1 MQKRIFVISSAVA
14 VFVIVFLIAFSAVC
28 SISQFDVVYTI
39 SSEYD
44 DYDADGNREEISKSE
59 RLQNFLEEKYLH
71 KNYLFFEEENIYE
84 AVAEIGGGYL
94 EVTGIEKTFPNKI
107 SVSVKEKYEA
117 YTFVVFDESGE
128 IDSETGEPKATYYV
142 VGDDGTVLNID
153 TKNRNNVNN
162 KIRNIEIVGI
172 GFNVPQVGEK
182 FAVTEQYRSAYAAL
196 QTFIAEINDRDM
208 RGNILRITYWQQEGY
223 DPADWQSIAYF
234 IVETTEGVQMQI
246 FDPVRN
252 AAEKADLVLDI
263 YENPY
268 VMSADEGGEKVYL
281 GDEGRMYG
289 CILAYDYYDRF
300 EGNFT
305 DIIVSYDP
313 EGAPTIVDTA
323 EG

>member
-28 SISQFDVVYTI
+28 SISQFDVVYEAGSPQMI
-39 SSEYD
+39 
-44 DYDADGNREEISKSE
+44 AASE
-59 RLQNFLEEKYLH
+59 RIQQQLEEKYLR
-71 KNYLFFEEENIYE
+71 KNYLFFEEENIRE
-84 AVAEIGGGYL
+84 VVAEEGGGYL

-117 YTFVVFDESGE
+117 YTFVLND
-128 IDSETGEPKATYYV
+128 TYYV
-142 VGDDGTVLNID
+142 VGDDGTVLSVSDKNENNIEG
-153 TKNRNNVNN
+153 
-162 KIRNIEIVGI
+162 RNIEIVGV
-172 GFNVPQVGEK
+172 GFNVPQVGDK
-182 FAVTEQYRSAYAAL
+182 FTVTEQYRSAYAAL
-196 QTFIAEINDRDM
+196 QTFIGRINDRGM
-208 RGNILRITYWQQEGY
+208 RGNILRITYWQQAGY

-268 VMSADEGGEKVYL
+268 VMSAGEGGEKVYL

>member
-28 SISQFDVVYTI
+28 SISQFDVV
-39 SSEYD
+39 SE
-44 DYDADGNREEISKSE
+44 AGSPQMIAASE
-59 RLQNFLEEKYLH
+59 RIQQQLEEKYLR
-71 KNYLFFEEENIYE
+71 KNYLFFEEENIRE
-84 AVAEIGGGYL
+84 VVAEEGGGYL

-117 YTFVVFDESGE
+117 YTFVLND
-128 IDSETGEPKATYYV
+128 TYYV
-142 VGDDGTVLNID
+142 VGDDGTVLSVSDKNENNIEG
-153 TKNRNNVNN
+153 
-162 KIRNIEIVGI
+162 RNIEIVGV
-172 GFNVPQVGEK
+172 GFNVPQVGDK
-182 FAVTEQYRSAYAAL
+182 FTVTEQYRSAYAAL
-196 QTFIAEINDRDM
+196 QTFIGKINDRGM

>member
-1 MQKRIFVISSAVA
+1 MKTSAKKYCISVFSLLAAIILLFSVTACTVRGQKDDAPADGSDP
-14 VFVIVFLIAFSAVC
+14 AFSGNNSDYTESVGYEEGSVEGADLAAAYEQTYR
-28 SISQFDVVYTI
+28 SVVT
-39 SSEYD
+39 
-44 DYDADGNREEISKSE
+44 
-59 RLQNFLEEKYLH
+59 
-71 KNYLFFEEENIYE
+71 
-84 AVAEIGGGYL
+84 
-94 EVTGIEKTFPNKI
+94 
-107 SVSVKEKYEA
+107 VSVPETGGA
-117 YTFVVFDESGE
+117 SRSGTGFIVDSDSGLVVTSSSLFMNESGRLAAE
-128 IDSETGEPKATYYV
+128 ECS
-142 VGDDGTVLNID
+142 VGLYDGTVLSVSDKNENNIEG
-153 TKNRNNVNN
+153 
-162 KIRNIEIVGI
+162 RNIEIVGV
-172 GFNVPQVGEK
+172 GFNVPQVGDK
-182 FAVTEQYRSAYAAL
+182 FTVTEQYRSAYAAL
-196 QTFIAEINDRDM
+196 QTFIGKINDRGM

-268 VMSADEGGEKVYL
+268 VMSAGEGGEKVYL

>member
-153 TKNRNNVNN
+153 TKNRNNVSN
-162 KIRNIEIVGI
+162 KIRNIEIVGV
-172 GFNVPQVGEK
+172 GFNVPQVGDK
-182 FAVTEQYRSAYAAL
+182 FTVTEQYRSAYAAL
-196 QTFIAEINDRDM
+196 QTFIGKINDRGM

>member
-28 SISQFDVVYTI
+28 SISQFDVVYEAGSPQMI
-39 SSEYD
+39 
-44 DYDADGNREEISKSE
+44 AASE
-59 RLQNFLEEKYLH
+59 RIQQQLEEKYLR
-71 KNYLFFEEENIYE
+71 KNYLFFEEENIRE
-84 AVAEIGGGYL
+84 VVAEEGGGYL

-117 YTFVVFDESGE
+117 YTFVVYDEGGE
-128 IDSETGEPKATYYV
+128 IDPETGERKATYYV

-162 KIRNIEIVGI
+162 KIRNIEIVGV
-172 GFNVPQVGEK
+172 GFNVPQVGDK
-182 FAVTEQYRSAYAAL
+182 FTVTEEYRSAYAAL
-196 QTFIAEINDRDM
+196 QTFIDEINDRDM
-208 RGNILRITYWQQEGY
+208 RGNILRITYWQQAGY

>member
-44 DYDADGNREEISKSE
+44 DYDADGNRVEISKSE

-71 KNYLFFEEENIYE
+71 KNYLFLEEENIYE

-117 YTFVVFDESGE
+117 YTFVVYDEGGE
-128 IDSETGEPKATYYV
+128 IDPETGERKATYYV

-162 KIRNIEIVGI
+162 KIRNIEIVGV
-172 GFNVPQVGEK
+172 GFNVPQVGDK
-182 FAVTEQYRSAYAAL
+182 FTVTEEYRSAYAAL
-196 QTFIAEINDRDM
+196 QTFIDEINDRDM
-208 RGNILRITYWQQEGY
+208 RGNILRITYWQQAGY

>member
-28 SISQFDVVYTI
+28 SISQFDVVYEAGSPQMI
-39 SSEYD
+39 
-44 DYDADGNREEISKSE
+44 AASE
-59 RLQNFLEEKYLH
+59 RIQQQLEEKYLR
-71 KNYLFFEEENIYE
+71 KNYLFFEEENIRE
-84 AVAEIGGGYL
+84 VVAEEGGGYL

-117 YTFVVFDESGE
+117 YTFVLND
-128 IDSETGEPKATYYV
+128 TYYV
-142 VGDDGTVLNID
+142 VGD
-153 TKNRNNVNN
+153 
-162 KIRNIEIVGI
+162 RNIEIVGV
-172 GFNVPQVGEK
+172 GFNVPQVGDK
-182 FAVTEQYRSAYAAL
+182 FTVTEQYRSAYAAL
-196 QTFIAEINDRDM
+196 QTFIGKINDRGM
-208 RGNILRITYWQQEGY
+208 RGNILRITYWQQAGY

-268 VMSADEGGEKVYL
+268 VMSAGEGGEKVYL

>member
-28 SISQFDVVYTI
+28 SISQFDVVYEAGSPQMI
-39 SSEYD
+39 
-44 DYDADGNREEISKSE
+44 AASE
-59 RLQNFLEEKYLH
+59 RIQQQLEEKYLR
-71 KNYLFFEEENIYE
+71 KNYLFFEEENIRE
-84 AVAEIGGGYL
+84 VVAEEGGGYL

-117 YTFVVFDESGE
+117 YTFVVYDEGGE
-128 IDSETGEPKATYYV
+128 IDPETGERKATYYV

-162 KIRNIEIVGI
+162 KIRNIEIVGV
-172 GFNVPQVGEK
+172 GFNVPQVGDK
-182 FAVTEQYRSAYAAL
+182 FTVTEEYRSAYAAL
-196 QTFIAEINDRDM
+196 QTFIDEINDRDM
-208 RGNILRITYWQQEGY
+208 RGNILRITYWQQAGY

-268 VMSADEGGEKVYL
+268 VMSAGEGGERVYL

>member
-1 MQKRIFVISSAVA
+1 M
-14 VFVIVFLIAFSAVC
+14 C
-28 SISQFDVVYTI
+28 SISQFDVVYEAGSPQMI
-39 SSEYD
+39 
-44 DYDADGNREEISKSE
+44 AASE
-59 RLQNFLEEKYLH
+59 RIQQQLEEKYLR
-71 KNYLFFEEENIYE
+71 KNYLFFEEENIRE
-84 AVAEIGGGYL
+84 VVAEEGGGYL

-117 YTFVVFDESGE
+117 YTFVLND
-128 IDSETGEPKATYYV
+128 TYYV
-142 VGDDGTVLNID
+142 VGDDGTVLSVSDKNENNIEG
-153 TKNRNNVNN
+153 
-162 KIRNIEIVGI
+162 RNIEIVGV
-172 GFNVPQVGEK
+172 GFNVPQVGDK
-182 FAVTEQYRSAYAAL
+182 FTVTEQYRSAYAAL
-196 QTFIAEINDRDM
+196 QTFIGKINDRGM
-208 RGNILRITYWQQEGY
+208 RGNILRITYWQQAGY